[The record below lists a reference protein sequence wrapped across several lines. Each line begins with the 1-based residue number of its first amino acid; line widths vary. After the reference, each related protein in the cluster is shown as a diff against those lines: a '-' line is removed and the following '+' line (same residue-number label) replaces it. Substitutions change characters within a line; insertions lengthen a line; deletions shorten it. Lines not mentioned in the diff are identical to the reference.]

1 MFKKLANLVT
11 GGAPK
16 PDPASAADLQKAA
29 LLRAIADRRK
39 TDPLVGAKIGA
50 REVFQHLLKGLASE
64 KGVHAESL
72 LAALGA
78 LAGYACQVSAR
89 QQASKAP
96 AGTDSGLMR
105 VQTQDGRTYYFGD
118 ALNKPLAESKY
129 SVWSLAAA
137 AAQDAGCNPL
147 PDLHE
152 MFKHVA
158 ESLGSPA
165 FGAPRLPAGSSL
177 MQPPEQML
185 RQLWKPLVAEVAAYC
200 PDPQEWPVLFGL
212 AIQQAIGA
220 AKSAFDP
227 RVSLGIAMESAI
239 AMSKVDL
246 GDA

>member
-1 MFKKLANLVT
+1 MFKKLASLVT
-11 GGAPK
+11 GGAAK
-16 PDPASAADLQKAA
+16 PDPASAADMQKAA
-29 LLRAIADRRK
+29 LIRAIEERRRV
-39 TDPLVGAKIGA
+39 DPLVGAKIGGK
-50 REVFQHLLKGLASE
+50 EVYQRVLKVLTDE
-64 KGVHAESL
+64 RGVHAETL
-72 LAALGA
+72 LATLGA
-78 LAGYACQVSAR
+78 LAGYACQFSAR
-89 QQASKAP
+89 LQASKAP

-105 VQTQDGRTYYFGD
+105 VQTKDGRTFYFGD

-165 FGAPRLPAGSSL
+165 FGVPRLPANSSL
-177 MQPPEQML
+177 VRPPEQML
-185 RQLWKPLVAEVAAYC
+185 RQLWKPLVAEIAPMC
-200 PDPQEWPVLFGL
+200 PDPQEWPILFGL
-212 AIQQAIGA
+212 AIQHGIGA
-220 AKSAFDP
+220 ARSALDP